1 MGRVPGAAPL
11 AISIHAPSQGATLD
25 CFKED
30 FNSRISI
37 HAPLTGSDEPGAS
50 LGGPA
55 SDFNPRSPRRERLSE
70 RPYPKPQRAFQS
82 TLPSQGA
89 TAYQNHL
96 AVPTVIS
103 IHAPL
108 AGSDI
113 MLLCC
118 SCLVTDFNPRSPRRE
133 RLASTVYMVVK
144 YLFQSTLPSRGAT
157 SPDRSRKAVADYF
170 NPRSPRRER
179 QDLVLEESDTPKF
192 QSTLP
197 SQGAT
202 CRSRR
207 AFPRI

>member
-113 MLLCC
+113 ILLCC

-157 SPDRSRKAVADYF
+157 VPVILILPGRIISIHAPLAG
-170 NPRSPRRER
+170 
-179 QDLVLEESDTPKF
+179 SDSGMELIGTETTGF

-197 SQGAT
+197 SRGAT
-202 CRSRR
+202 VCQ
-207 AFPRI
+207 PRIYNDR